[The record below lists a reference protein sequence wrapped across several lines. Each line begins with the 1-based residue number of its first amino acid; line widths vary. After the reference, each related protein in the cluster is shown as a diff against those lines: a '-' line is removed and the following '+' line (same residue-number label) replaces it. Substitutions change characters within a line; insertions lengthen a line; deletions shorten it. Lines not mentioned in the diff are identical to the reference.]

1 MNQWEV
7 RAKTP
12 RQHLARALH
21 YICLG
26 ITSHWFSLCR
36 TGLFL
41 GVADIGHVTVE
52 HRFTNL
58 LFLLFSSFFCR
69 FVLYCFTSTVSST
82 PSRSL
87 NRDKTQTG
95 QTNKFIFFCVW
106 SDRSKVYL
114 QSCDNVFFCLPIH
127 VGAITYVIC
136 NLPCPFCLACVH
148 LDKFWNVDFHWCISY
163 GHHLTRDLLVTLLFP
178 APGGPPLNVEIV
190 STTSESFTLTWDPP
204 LEPNGIILGYD
215 VMFYECD
222 ESNKKNI
229 HDNIKER
236 KHTIKNLHPYRCY
249 RMYVACESSGG
260 LGAFSDGIE
269 RWTKPGGERG
279 VTVLSSLCGLRK
291 HTFRPSFQ
299 GLSVRPRYLGR
310 RRLLFCSRA

>member
-41 GVADIGHVTVE
+41 GVADTGHVTVE

-95 QTNKFIFFCVW
+95 QTNKFYFFCVW

-114 QSCDNVFFCLPIH
+114 QSCDNVFFAYQFTSVQSPTSFATFP
-127 VGAITYVIC
+127 V
-136 NLPCPFCLACVH
+136 PFAWPVY
-148 LDKFWNVDFHWCISY
+148 I
-163 GHHLTRDLLVTLLFP
+163 
-178 APGGPPLNVEIV
+178 
-190 STTSESFTLTWDPP
+190 
-204 LEPNGIILGYD
+204 
-215 VMFYECD
+215 
-222 ESNKKNI
+222 
-229 HDNIKER
+229 
-236 KHTIKNLHPYRCY
+236 
-249 RMYVACESSGG
+249 
-260 LGAFSDGIE
+260 
-269 RWTKPGGERG
+269 
-279 VTVLSSLCGLRK
+279 
-291 HTFRPSFQ
+291 
-299 GLSVRPRYLGR
+299 
-310 RRLLFCSRA
+310 